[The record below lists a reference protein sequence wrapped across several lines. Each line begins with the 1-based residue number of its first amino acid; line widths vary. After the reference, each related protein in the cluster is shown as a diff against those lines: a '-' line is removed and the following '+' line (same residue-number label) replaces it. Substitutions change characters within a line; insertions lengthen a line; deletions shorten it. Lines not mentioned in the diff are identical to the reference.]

1 MTAVVVVATIR
12 PLPEHRGEVI
22 AAMEKVIADVHAHD
36 DGCLLYALNEG
47 DDRLVMV
54 EKWASPAA
62 LDEHSRGPALAQL
75 NQALSG
81 RLEAGL
87 DVQILR
93 PHSGGRARSGHRLTV
108 RLSRHPRC
116 PGSCT
121 AASPTT
127 PPTAKPPAWAHRAST
142 HLTEAA

>member
-12 PLPEHRGEVI
+12 PLPEHRAEVI

-47 DDRLVMV
+47 DNRLVMV
-54 EKWASPAA
+54 EKWSSAEA
-62 LDEHSRGPALAQL
+62 LDEL

-93 PHSGGRARSGHRLTV
+93 PHPAGTPDQGTV
-108 RLSRHPRC
+108 
-116 PGSCT
+116 
-121 AASPTT
+121 
-127 PPTAKPPAWAHRAST
+127 
-142 HLTEAA
+142 

>member
-12 PLPEHRGEVI
+12 PLPEQCAEVI

-54 EKWASPAA
+54 EKWASAEA
-62 LDEHSRGPALAQL
+62 LDEHSRGPAPDEL
-75 NQALSG
+75 NQALAG

-93 PHSGGRARSGHRLTV
+93 PHPAGTPDQGTV
-108 RLSRHPRC
+108 
-116 PGSCT
+116 
-121 AASPTT
+121 
-127 PPTAKPPAWAHRAST
+127 
-142 HLTEAA
+142 